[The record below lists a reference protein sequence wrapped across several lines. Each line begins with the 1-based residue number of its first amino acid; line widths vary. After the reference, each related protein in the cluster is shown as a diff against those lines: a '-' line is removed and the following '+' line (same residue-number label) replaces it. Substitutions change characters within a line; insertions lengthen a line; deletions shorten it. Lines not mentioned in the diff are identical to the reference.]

1 MKTKLILS
9 TIGLLTLS
17 LCSSCDSEAERQSI
31 EAEKQYQ
38 EEVARVK
45 AEKAEKE
52 RREQRERLATLRLK
66 VEIEKQMIATK
77 LNLIL
82 ENHQKLSDE
91 ERSRGN
97 ALFLAFGKEYL
108 PLLTEKCN
116 AIFIK
121 TLEARANFNKL
132 VAALEA
138 EGFDPNKDETA
149 LILGKNLRNLRVSY
163 WTIRYKINDFYSR
176 FKIGVITPEE
186 LAKADEELAPLY

>member
-52 RREQRERLATLRLK
+52 RREQRKRLATLRLK

-77 LNLIL
+77 LNLIF
-82 ENHQKLSDE
+82 ENNQKLSDE

-97 ALFLAFGKEYL
+97 ALLSAFANEHL
-108 PLLTEKCN
+108 PLFAEKYK
-116 AIFIK
+116 AMRTK
-121 TLEARANFNKL
+121 SLEAEANFNEL
-132 VAALEA
+132 LAALKA
-138 EGFDPNKDETA
+138 DGLDPNKDETA
-149 LILGKNLRNLRVSY
+149 QALSKNLRNLRVSY
-163 WTIRYKINDFYSR
+163 WTIRYKINDFYSQ

-186 LAKADEELAPLY
+186 LAKVDEELAPLY